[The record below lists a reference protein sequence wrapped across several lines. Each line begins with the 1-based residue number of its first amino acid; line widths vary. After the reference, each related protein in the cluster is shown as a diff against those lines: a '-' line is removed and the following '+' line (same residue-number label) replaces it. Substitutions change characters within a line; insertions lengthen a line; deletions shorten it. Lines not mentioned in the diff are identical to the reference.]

1 MVKNKSE
8 LDWLAIVAK
17 QHDEWI
23 KIINGFGEY
32 DYAEDLVQEFYIT
45 LHKYANKEKIIRND
59 VVSRGYCFF
68 TLRSLYYQYYNNKKK
83 INKFS
88 IDDLEFTYQI
98 ADDSQMDEQIAFHK
112 ICTMIDE
119 KLNSL
124 HWYDKK
130 LFTIYK
136 DTHLSIRKL
145 AAETKISWV
154 SIFNTLKHIKQE
166 IKEEYLEDWQDYKN
180 KDYELINKRY
190 GKKRKK

>member
-1 MVKNKSE
+1 MVKGKSK
-8 LDWLAIVAK
+8 LDWLGVVAK
-17 QHDEWI
+17 QHKEWI
-23 KIINGFGEY
+23 RIINSFGEY

-45 LHKYANKEKIIRND
+45 LYKYANKEKGIRNGS
-59 VVSRGYCFF
+59 VSRGYCFF

-98 ADDSQMDEQIAFHK
+98 ADDPQMDEQVAFHK

-166 IKEEYLEDWQDYKN
+166 IKKEYLEDWQDYKN